1 MIKGDNSFCVH
12 PFQQSNFFFF
22 FKYQKFTIFVGI
34 LIDFLFDFLLQLHGN
49 LPANPVN
56 DRRITNAVT
65 KDGSTVRYV
74 QNLRTTYLEP
84 YRTNVPYPYHYK
96 KSVPY
101 QRTFLGPHFGGVPGG
116 VAPKKFQETQQ
127 HKIFLFL
134 PT

>member
-1 MIKGDNSFCVH
+1 MRSFFCGH
-12 PFQQSNFFFF
+12 AYS
-22 FKYQKFTIFVGI
+22 TELIEHI
-34 LIDFLFDFLLQLHGN
+34 LSASEKQTKLDGN

-56 DRRITNAVT
+56 DRRIANAVT

-101 QRTFLGPHFGGVPGG
+101 QRTFLGPHFGGSPGG
-116 VAPKKFQETQQ
+116 WYPQIMSKYFSLKYLLISKKTGT
-127 HKIFLFL
+127 LG
-134 PT
+134 

>member
-1 MIKGDNSFCVH
+1 MGVC
-12 PFQQSNFFFF
+12 QQT
-22 FKYQKFTIFVGI
+22 Q
-34 LIDFLFDFLLQLHGN
+34 
-49 LPANPVN
+49 VN
-56 DRRITNAVT
+56 DRRIANAVT

-116 VAPKKFQETQQ
+116 VVPPN
-127 HKIFLFL
+127 HVKIFFF
-134 PT
+134 